1 MTAESS
7 PAQGPLDAPEDNAR
21 LMARLAT
28 DFVLRS
34 LQLVAKQHNGDLIMA
49 IVAAAIV
56 SANTA
61 HLNPI
66 AGAPARHANLDDV
79 PPDDARRPVSVLAIS
94 GSLGLPFE
102 TTRRYVNRLIAQGQC
117 RRVKGGVLANVEA
130 LSTPENNAVI
140 VCNASNLRRLFRD
153 LKRGG
158 VTLD

>member
-1 MTAESS
+1 MTTDAS
-7 PAQGPLDAPEDNAR
+7 PAQRPLPAPDDNAR

-34 LQLVAKQHNGDLIMA
+34 LQLAAKQHDGDLTMA

-66 AGAPARHANLDDV
+66 AGAPARHANLDDA

-102 TTRRYVNRLIAQGQC
+102 TTRRYVNRLIASGQC
-117 RRVKGGVLANVEA
+117 RRVKGGILANVEA
-130 LSTPENNAVI
+130 LTTPENNAVI
-140 VCNASNLRRLFRD
+140 AGSAANLRRLFRD

>member
-1 MTAESS
+1 MQGDTSS
-7 PAQGPLDAPEDNAR
+7 APRPVEAPDDNAR

-34 LQLVAKQHNGDLIMA
+34 LQLAAKQHDGDLIMA

-66 AGAPARHANLDDV
+66 AGAPARHTDLDDV
-79 PPDDARRPVSVLAIS
+79 APNEARRPVSVLAIA

-102 TTRRYVNRLIAQGQC
+102 TTRRYVNRLIASGQC
-117 RRVKGGVLANVEA
+117 RRVKGGVLANAEA
-130 LSTPENNAVI
+130 LSTPANNAVI
-140 VCNASNLRRLFRD
+140 VGNAANVRRLFRD
-153 LKRGG
+153 LRRGG

>member
-1 MTAESS
+1 MTTETS
-7 PAQGPLDAPEDNAR
+7 PARMPQDSPGDNAR

-34 LQLVAKQHNGDLIMA
+34 LQLAAKQHDGDLIMA

-61 HLNPI
+61 HLNPV
-66 AGAPARHANLDDV
+66 AGAPARHTHLDDV
-79 PPDDARRPVSVLAIS
+79 APDDARRPVSVLAIS

-102 TTRRYVNRLIAQGQC
+102 TTRRYVNRLIASGRC

-130 LSTPENNAVI
+130 LTTPENNAVI
-140 VCNASNLRRLFRD
+140 AGNAANLRRLFRD